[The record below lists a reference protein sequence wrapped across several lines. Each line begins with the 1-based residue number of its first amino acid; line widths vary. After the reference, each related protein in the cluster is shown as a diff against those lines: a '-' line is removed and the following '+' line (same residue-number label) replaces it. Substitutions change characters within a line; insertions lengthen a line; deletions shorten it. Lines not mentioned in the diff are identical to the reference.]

1 MGEYRED
8 IVNLLYLISA
18 VLFVLGIKRLSAVR
32 TARQGNLLSMIGM
45 AIAMGVTIFEP
56 HVQSYELIVAGF
68 VVGGLAG
75 ALLAVKTPMTGM
87 PQMVALLNGFGGLA
101 SLLVASA
108 EYVAKPEMPAFTL
121 STTALSVIVG
131 GVTFTGSVIAFGKLQ
146 GLVTEK
152 AVNFRGQHIIN
163 LTLLVLGLALGGVLL
178 VDDFSLRSIYDSIG
192 IVGPPKITLLIVL
205 ASLSLLLGVLVV
217 IPIGGADMPVVI
229 SLLNS
234 YSGIAAALT
243 GFVLSNMVLIVTG
256 ALVGA
261 SGIILTQIMCKSM
274 NRSLLNVI
282 MGGFG
287 NAPVASGPAGV
298 SGADIVVKE
307 IGVEECAMVF
317 DSAQSCIIVP
327 GYGMAVAQAQHVVRE
342 LSELLEKRGCVVK
355 FAIHPVAGRM
365 PGHMNVL
372 LAEANVPYEKLYEM
386 DAINEEFANTDVAL
400 VIGAND
406 VTNPS
411 ARHVPS
417 SPIYGMPILNT
428 DKARTVVVVK
438 RSLKP
443 GYAGIDNELYGY
455 PNCLMYLGDAKDAV
469 AKLVAEIKSNS

>member
-1 MGEYRED
+1 MEAYRED

-18 VLFVLGIKRLSAVR
+18 VLFVMGIKRLSAVR
-32 TARQGNLLSMIGM
+32 TARSGNLMSMIGM
-45 AIAMGVTIFEP
+45 AIAMVVTVFEP
-56 HVQSYELIVAGF
+56 HVESYELIAAGLLI
-68 VVGGLAG
+68 GAGAG
-75 ALLAVKTPMTGM
+75 ALLAIKTPMTGM

-108 EYVAKPEMPAFTL
+108 EYVANPEQEAFTL
-121 STTALSVIVG
+121 ITTALSVIVG
-131 GVTFTGSVIAFGKLQ
+131 GITFTGSVVAFGKLQ
-146 GLVTEK
+146 GIVTEK
-152 AVNFRGQHIIN
+152 AVTFRGQHAIN
-163 LTLLVLGLALGGVLL
+163 LGLLIICLLLGLSLLSDDYALMS
-178 VDDFSLRSIYDSIG
+178 FYDSIG
-192 IVGPPKITLLIVL
+192 VDGPEKGALLIIL
-205 ASLSLLLGVLVV
+205 ASLALLLGVLVV

-243 GFVLSNMVLIVTG
+243 GFVLSNMMLIVTG

-282 MGGFG
+282 LGGFG
-287 NAPVASGPAGV
+287 NAPAAGGPAGV
-298 SGADIVVKE
+298 SGKDIIVKE

-317 DSAQSCIIVP
+317 ESAQSCIVVP

-342 LSELLEKRGCVVK
+342 LSELLEKRGCTVK

-406 VTNPS
+406 VTNPA

-455 PNCLMYLGDAKDAV
+455 PNCLMYLGDAKDAIS
-469 AKLVAEIKSNS
+469 KLIAEIKASS